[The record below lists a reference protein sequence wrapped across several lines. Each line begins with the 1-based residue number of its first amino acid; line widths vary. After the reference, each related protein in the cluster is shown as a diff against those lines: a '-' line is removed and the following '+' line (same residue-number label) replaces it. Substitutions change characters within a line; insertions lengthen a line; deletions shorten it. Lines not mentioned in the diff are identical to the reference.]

1 MRIYLSL
8 TMPRDVTFGTGGSQS
23 SSVALPS
30 VILPGVLLT
39 IWHQFI
45 WHHILATIWHQF

>member
-8 TMPRDVTFGTGGSQS
+8 TMPGDVTFGTGGSQS

-39 IWHQFI
+39 GLILAAIWHQF
-45 WHHILATIWHQF
+45 